1 MMGNQ
6 RRAKRFELDDDVT
19 KKVRLEVVEFYGK
32 LNPIAFL
39 DWIMSME
46 DYFDWYT
53 MPENRKVRFVKAKLK
68 GATRLWWHNIENQV
82 HRID

>member
-1 MMGNQ
+1 MENQ
-6 RRAKRFELDDDVT
+6 RRAELLELDDDAT

-46 DYFDWYT
+46 DYVIG
-53 MPENRKVRFVKAKLK
+53 MQCPK
-68 GATRLWWHNIENQV
+68 I
-82 HRID
+82 